1 MIGQGDDMCS
11 VATTVVVVACV
22 VLTLCCCGWSLFGFF
37 GCRRRPRRRCGHRK
51 WIENLQCYASYRV
64 FERPHDIDGETV
76 TRTHVVW
83 QCEGVGLD
91 ASTAYSDTIAAEE
104 DVRPPAYRHPETE
117 ADSEV
122 RLNVSAGG
130 PMVAIDVQ
138 SPCSESAQEQSSS
151 SQSDDSWIPPKGPL
165 GFGSG
170 RHYRVVAKS
179 TAPSGSG
186 SFSDTIDPLPSW
198 VNPAYEDGSLVE
210 YYSFHN
216 DQWLLAVVSLA
227 ALHTEP
233 VGRDSFVAVVYNVRI
248 GKSQQLRN
256 DVGLAFLRRPLEP
269 MEPVEV
275 RAPLTGVWQA
285 AHILKVAHSSLGRSY
300 MVSLDSVGVSVLVP
314 GTSVRRRFTDGS
326 AVHVYRGA
334 TDGWVLGVLEDGAS
348 ADLTDCP
355 DMALPTLPV
364 KKMLGAHPQTE
375 EHPDVEYQK
384 FPVRFAELIERVPA
398 YLMDSS
404 VAS

>member
-1 MIGQGDDMCS
+1 
-11 VATTVVVVACV
+11 
-22 VLTLCCCGWSLFGFF
+22 
-37 GCRRRPRRRCGHRK
+37 
-51 WIENLQCYASYRV
+51 
-64 FERPHDIDGETV
+64 
-76 TRTHVVW
+76 
-83 QCEGVGLD
+83 
-91 ASTAYSDTIAAEE
+91 
-104 DVRPPAYRHPETE
+104 
-117 ADSEV
+117 
-122 RLNVSAGG
+122 
-130 PMVAIDVQ
+130 
-138 SPCSESAQEQSSS
+138 
-151 SQSDDSWIPPKGPL
+151 
-165 GFGSG
+165 
-170 RHYRVVAKS
+170 
-179 TAPSGSG
+179 
-186 SFSDTIDPLPSW
+186 
-198 VNPAYEDGSLVE
+198 
-210 YYSFHN
+210 
-216 DQWLLAVVSLA
+216 
-227 ALHTEP
+227 
-233 VGRDSFVAVVYNVRI
+233 
-248 GKSQQLRN
+248 
-256 DVGLAFLRRPLEP
+256 